1 MTPPSM
7 VVSEPERLAALD
19 RYQIEV
25 SREQAFDELVTLAAL
40 ICGTPVAI
48 ISVVDHAQA
57 WAKARIGAGATS
69 VPRELSFCTHAIEQS
84 DVLIVRDAREDARF
98 AGNPFVVGDP
108 HIRFYAGA
116 PLVTEDGHRLGALC
130 VLDARPRQLAEYQLN
145 SLRMLARQAMS
156 QLELRRHIA
165 ESRDLERIE
174 REQAAQ
180 MRRIFVSTVSHEIR
194 TPLTSIRG
202 SLGLLA
208 SGCGGTLPDVAKEM
222 VAVAERNSAR
232 LVAVIN
238 DMLKEDADEGSGH

>member
-1 MTPPSM
+1 MTWTSM
-7 VVSEPERLAALD
+7 AVSERERLAALE
-19 RYQIEV
+19 RYQV
-25 SREQAFDELVTLAAL
+25 HDLQEQAFDELVTLAAL

-48 ISVVDHAQA
+48 ISVVEHARA
-57 WAKARIGAGATS
+57 WAKARIGAGALS
-69 VPRELSFCTHAIEQS
+69 VPRQLSFCTHAIEQT
-84 DVLIVRDAREDARF
+84 DVLIVGDAREDARF
-98 AGNPFVVGDP
+98 AANPFVVGDP

-116 PLVTEDGHRLGALC
+116 PLVTEGGHRLGALC
-130 VLDARPRQLAEYQLN
+130 VLDARPRELAEYQVN

-165 ESRDLERIE
+165 ESRDLERLE

-180 MRRIFVSTVSHEIR
+180 MRKIFASNLIHELR

-208 SGCGGTLPDVAKEM
+208 SGCGGMLPDEAREM

-238 DMLKEDADEGSGH
+238 DMFHEDPDERDSH